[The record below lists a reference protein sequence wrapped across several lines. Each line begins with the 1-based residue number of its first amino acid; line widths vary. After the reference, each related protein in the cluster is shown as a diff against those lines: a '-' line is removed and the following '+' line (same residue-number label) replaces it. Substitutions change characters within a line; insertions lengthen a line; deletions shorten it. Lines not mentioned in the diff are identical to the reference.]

1 MTLQGRMPQNP
12 AASEMRK
19 MVGKLV
25 VTIVLAA
32 LSAIG
37 AAASPLTDGYDC
49 AEIGQDSTSSAV
61 KMQKSDKDYWKKALR
76 RYDFS
81 IINDPDVRFPKF
93 LQTCVNVYRW
103 GDKTFN
109 SYDTAYVVP
118 TGKNWKL
125 MAKANTWLVSYAGHL
140 DKTLPL
146 LINSKLTNNFGFQ
159 ISFMAVSMAYMVDMD
174 NLFAGDPIRNT
185 KLDFSFSSSR
195 LGLDAYY
202 LDNRGNTYIH
212 RFGDYGRG
220 KRVNETFKG
229 LHRKSYG
236 FQAYYVFNH
245 NHYAQVAAYGFSKY
259 QKRSSGSFLMGI
271 SSSHQD
277 ISLDFKTLPDNLR
290 ECLPDSNM
298 LYRFRYNDH
307 CLIIGYA
314 YNWVFKKNWL
324 FNVTLT
330 PSVGIKHSTANSIDG
345 SKNLL
350 SLNYRSKM
358 GVVHNHGDVFYGM
371 NLLVDGHWY
380 RSHRHSFFN
389 SLEDLTLL
397 AGFRF

>member
-1 MTLQGRMPQNP
+1 MTLQGIKLQNQ
-12 AASEMRK
+12 ASEMRK

-212 RFGDYGRG
+212 RFGEYGRG

-330 PSVGIKHSTANSIDG
+330 PSVGIKHSTANSIEG

-358 GVVHNHGDVFYGM
+358 GLVHNHGDVFYGM

>member
-1 MTLQGRMPQNP
+1 MPQNP

-330 PSVGIKHSTANSIDG
+330 PSVGIKHSTANSIEG

-358 GVVHNHGDVFYGM
+358 GLVHNHGDVFYGM

>member
-12 AASEMRK
+12 ASEMRK

-25 VTIVLAA
+25 VTVVLAA
-32 LSAIG
+32 LSIIG
-37 AAASPLTDGYDC
+37 AAASPLTDGSDC
-49 AEIGQDSTSSAV
+49 AEIEQDSTTYAV

-81 IINDPDVRFPKF
+81 IINDPDVKFPKF

-220 KRVNETFKG
+220 KRENETFKG

-290 ECLPDSNM
+290 ECLPDGNM

-330 PSVGIKHSTANSIDG
+330 PSVGIKHSTANSIEG

-358 GVVHNHGDVFYGM
+358 GLVHNHGDVFYGM

>member
-1 MTLQGRMPQNP
+1 
-12 AASEMRK
+12 MRK

-330 PSVGIKHSTANSIDG
+330 PSVGIKHSTANSIEG

-358 GVVHNHGDVFYGM
+358 GLVHNHGDVFYGM

>member
-1 MTLQGRMPQNP
+1 
-12 AASEMRK
+12 MRK

-37 AAASPLTDGYDC
+37 AAASPLTDGSDC

-290 ECLPDSNM
+290 ECLPDSKM

-330 PSVGIKHSTANSIDG
+330 PSVGIKHSTANSIEG

-358 GVVHNHGDVFYGM
+358 GLVHNHGDVFYGM

>member
-25 VTIVLAA
+25 VAIVLAA

-330 PSVGIKHSTANSIDG
+330 PSVGIKHSTANSIEG

-358 GVVHNHGDVFYGM
+358 GLVHNHGDVFYGM

>member
-1 MTLQGRMPQNP
+1 
-12 AASEMRK
+12 MRK

-212 RFGDYGRG
+212 RFGEYGRG

-330 PSVGIKHSTANSIDG
+330 PSVGIKHSTANSIEG

-358 GVVHNHGDVFYGM
+358 GLVHNHGDVFYGM